1 MGRTAYLGHRLV
13 QLVPVLVGLTLV
25 CFLLI
30 HLIPGD
36 PAQTILGLKAT
47 PAAIAQLHAQW
58 GLDRSLPS
66 QYWLFLERVFHG
78 DLGRSL
84 FYDTSTAGL
93 ILGRL
98 PATLW
103 LVLYGSVLALLI
115 SVPLAV
121 LAASKQNGVRDHV
134 VRAVPLVGLGMPA
147 FWIGI
152 FLILFFGLKIRAF
165 PIGGY
170 GSGVLGHLHAL
181 FLPSLTIAIVMSPL
195 LIRSLRTSMLTVLQA
210 EYVTTA
216 RSKGLPRLR
225 LFGRHVLR
233 NALIPT
239 VTVLG
244 INIGYLIG
252 GTLIVENVFGLP
264 GIGQLMLTSISN
276 RDFPVV
282 QGVTLVFG
290 VLVVAVNLLTDLA
303 YSGLDPRVVFDR

>member
-30 HLIPGD
+30 HLSPGD